1 MSAANE
7 AEAHHSTA
15 NTATTE
21 PRLVTDLLDARAA
34 ELGDQG
40 ALFHKRDGSWAN
52 YSWNEYRDTVHKVG
66 RSLIALGLEPGKG
79 VAIMSYNRPEWF
91 FADVG
96 AIAAGGRPTG
106 IYTNLVGEQIAYVA
120 DHCDAQVAVVENRAY
135 LEAFEAVRSELPKLK
150 AIVLI
155 DGEPQAG
162 DEGVLSWQSFLTA
175 GESVPATALA
185 ERIAARDPDDVCTLI
200 YTSGTTGPPKGV
212 MLTHRNWVWTATAI
226 GKAFDMGVGHTV
238 ISYLPLSHSAEQ
250 IVSLHVPLVRGL
262 SVWFAESLEKLPENL
277 REIRPNVFFAVPRV
291 WEKMQAAI
299 QAAGAKNPPLKK
311 KIAAW
316 ARRQGLKKGYA
327 DQGKGSSP
335 LLYGLAKKLV
345 FDKVH
350 ARIGLDRALITSTGA
365 APLSKDTAEFFLSLG
380 IPILEFYGLSETSAP
395 ATESLPDLYRTG
407 EAGRP
412 LPGTDIRI
420 ADDGE
425 ILIRGPHVFK
435 GYYKDPAATAE
446 VLDDEGFLHTGD
458 VGELTDEGFV
468 KITDRKKELIITSGG
483 KNVAPQV
490 IEGLLK
496 KIPEVEHAVVIGD
509 RRKYLSALFTLEPA
523 AAAAAAEAAG
533 IEARDMAQLATDP
546 KFHGLLENRVEEA
559 NTHLARYE
567 TIKRFVIL
575 PAPLTV
581 EGGELTP
588 TLKLKRRIIN
598 QNYAEEI
605 ESLYPDG

>member
-1 MSAANE
+1 MSRANE
-7 AEAHHSTA
+7 AGAHQA
-15 NTATTE
+15 ADE

-34 ELGDQG
+34 ELGDRG
-40 ALFHKRDGSWAN
+40 ALFHKRDGAWGN
-52 YSWNEYRDTVHKVG
+52 YSWNEYRDTVYRVG
-66 RSLIALGLEPGKG
+66 RSLIALGLEAGKG

-91 FADVG
+91 FTDVG

-120 DHCDAQVAVVENRAY
+120 DHCDAQVAVVENRGY
-135 LEAFEAVRSELPKLK
+135 LEAFQAVRSELPKLK
-150 AIVLI
+150 AIVLV
-155 DGEPQAG
+155 DGEPGPG
-162 DEGVLSWQSFLTA
+162 DEGVLSWQAFLAA
-175 GESVPATALA
+175 GESVPRTALA
-185 ERIAARDPDDVCTLI
+185 ERIAAQQPDDVCTLI

-212 MLTHRNWVWTATAI
+212 MLTHRNWVWTATAL
-226 GKAFDMGVGHTV
+226 GRAFDLGSGHGV

-250 IVSLHVPLVRGL
+250 IVSLYVPLVRGM
-262 SVWFAESLEKLPENL
+262 SVSFAESLEKLPENL
-277 REIRPNVFFAVPRV
+277 REVRPHVFFGVPRV

-311 KIAAW
+311 KMAAW
-316 ARRQGLKKGYA
+316 ARGVGLKKGYA
-327 DQGKGSSP
+327 DQGKGRPP
-335 LLYGLAKKLV
+335 LLHGLAKKLV
-345 FDKVH
+345 FDKVRQ
-350 ARIGLDRALITSTGA
+350 RIGLDRAVITSTGA
-365 APLSKDTAEFFLSLG
+365 APLAQDTAEFFLSLG

-395 ATESLPDLYRTG
+395 ATESLPHHYRTG
-407 EAGRP
+407 CAGVP
-412 LPGTDIRI
+412 LPETDVVT
-420 ADDGE
+420 AEDGE
-425 ILIRGPHVFK
+425 ILIRGPHIFK

-523 AAAAAAEAAG
+523 AAAEAAG
-533 IEARDMAQLATDP
+533 IEAREPADLAIDP
-546 KFHGLLENRVEEA
+546 VFRELLERRVEEA
-559 NTHLARYE
+559 NEHLARYE
-567 TIKRFVIL
+567 TIKRFVVL

-598 QNYAEEI
+598 QNYAVEI
-605 ESLYPDG
+605 ESLYEGA